1 MTESSFE
8 SGDAALQLAV
18 MNFVRT
24 FRLSMLLTEEYA
36 NELQKPKEA

>member
-8 SGDAALQLAV
+8 SGHAVLQLAV
-18 MNFVRT
+18 MNFVRI

-36 NELQKPKEA
+36 NELQKPKEP

>member
-8 SGDAALQLAV
+8 SGHAVLQLAV

-24 FRLSMLLTEEYA
+24 FRLSMLLTKEYA
-36 NELQKPKEA
+36 NELQKPKEP